1 MKKRYIYSLLFGI
14 PGLFIAGFIS
24 ILIFAAFAGVLWIF
38 IFGDNPWPPASQA
51 IISILFVG
59 TFVVLWIGFIILG
72 YIIGKR
78 LEKDPGFHRAH
89 IAISAGLTLLFLLFM
104 VLYQWRVGN
113 IGPQSDSLICSDFCT
128 QHGYS
133 GSGMPPST
141 SGSRL
146 CSCYDDSGNEALT
159 IPLDHLEFMG
169 PE

>member
-1 MKKRYIYSLLFGI
+1 MQKRYIYSLLFGI

-38 IFGDNPWPPASQA
+38 MFGDHPWPPASQA

-59 TFVVLWIGFIILG
+59 TFVMLWIGFVLLG
-72 YIIGKR
+72 YIAGKR
-78 LEKDPGFHRAH
+78 LEKDPGFNRTH
-89 IAISAGLTLLFLLFM
+89 IAISAALTLLFILFM
-104 VLYQWRVGN
+104 VLYQWRVGT
-113 IGPQSDSLICSDFCT
+113 IGPRSDSAMCSNFCT

-133 GSGMPPST
+133 GSGMPPAT

-146 CSCYDDSGNEALT
+146 CSCYDDSGAEALT
-159 IPLDHLEFMG
+159 IPLDHLDFMG